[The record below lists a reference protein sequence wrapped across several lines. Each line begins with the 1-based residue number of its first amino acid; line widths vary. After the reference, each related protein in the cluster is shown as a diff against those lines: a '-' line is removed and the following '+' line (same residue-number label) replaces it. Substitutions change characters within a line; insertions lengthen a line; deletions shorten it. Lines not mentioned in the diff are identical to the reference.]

1 MPATAQKIRPC
12 LWFDGKAEEAVDFY
26 MSLFPG
32 SDSEILEVQRWGK
45 EGPGVPGS
53 VLTMEFRLAGN
64 EYQAL
69 NGGPEFKFNEAVSLS
84 VDCADQ
90 AEVDR
95 LWERITADGGE
106 GGPCGWC
113 KDKFGLSWQIVPRRL
128 VELLADPD
136 EARAARVLAAMM
148 KMGKLDVAAL
158 ESA

>member
-136 EARAARVLAAMM
+136 TERASRVLAAMM

>member
-1 MPATAQKIRPC
+1 MPATTQKIRPC

-26 MSLFPG
+26 LSLFPD
-32 SDSEILEVQRWGK
+32 SDSRILEVSRWG
-45 EGPGVPGS
+45 EDGPGEPGS
-53 VLTMEFRLAGN
+53 VLTIEFRLAGT

-69 NGGPEFKFNEAVSLS
+69 NGGAEFTFNEAVSFS

-106 GGPCGWC
+106 PGPCGWC
-113 KDKFGLSWQIVPRRL
+113 KDRFGLSWQIVPRRL

-136 EARAARVLAAMM
+136 KERAGRVMAAMM
-148 KMGKLDVAAL
+148 KMHKLDVATL